1 MSDPS
6 NLRREG
12 GPLEIY
18 QYVMAVAAFL
28 TGAATGAFFLMV
40 IGVHKGDRARH
51 LSDTPDTQ
59 LEALTRRALS
69 LGFRP

>member
-1 MSDPS
+1 
-6 NLRREG
+6 
-12 GPLEIY
+12 LEIY
-18 QYVMAVAAFL
+18 QCVMAVAAFL

-40 IGVHKGDRARH
+40 IGVRKGDRARR
-51 LSDTPDTQ
+51 LSDAPDTQ